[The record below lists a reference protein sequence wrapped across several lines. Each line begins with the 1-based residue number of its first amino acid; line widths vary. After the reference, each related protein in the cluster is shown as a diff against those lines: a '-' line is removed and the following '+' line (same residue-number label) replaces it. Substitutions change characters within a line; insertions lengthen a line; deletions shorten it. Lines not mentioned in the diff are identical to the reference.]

1 MERVELLW
9 TRGRGFEPAPYVLL
23 GELTGFAEQAVAGV
37 STLSALALLDG
48 MLLAADGSGSFP
60 ASRLAAPDRDR
71 LLARVYLRS
80 FGSRVESTL
89 ECAGCGEPFDL
100 DFDLAELL
108 ESLEAAPAD
117 RGEAGA
123 DASVLVL
130 AEGPEASAAGARFR
144 LPTGEDELAVAGLP
158 PREAEAQ
165 LARRCLLEPGGA
177 GGGEDPAGHGEGFF
191 AALEEHLART
201 APLLDCELDAGCPNC
216 GAASSVRFDVQH
228 YLLTLL
234 TAERPRLSNE
244 VHRLASAYG
253 WSLAEILSLP
263 RDDRRALVERVEADL
278 AARAGAPL

>member
-1 MERVELLW
+1 MERVDLLW
-9 TRGRGFEPAPYVLL
+9 TRGRTAEQGVPYVLL
-23 GELTGFAEQAVAGV
+23 GELTGFAEQAVTGV

-48 MLLAADGSGSFP
+48 MLSAPEGGEAAFS

-89 ECAGCGEPFDL
+89 ECSGCGEPFDL
-100 DFDLAELL
+100 DFELADLL
-108 ESLEAAPAD
+108 ESLEAAS
-117 RGEAGA
+117 RESRAGG
-123 DASVLVL
+123 DAAVLVL
-130 AEGPEASAAGARFR
+130 EPGPEEAGTGARFR

-158 PREAEAQ
+158 AEAAEAE
-165 LARRCLLEPGGA
+165 LARRCLLDGA
-177 GGGEDPAGHGEGFF
+177 SADEAGTAAGFL
-191 AALEEHLART
+191 AALDDHLART
-201 APLLDCELDAGCPNC
+201 APLLDCELDAPCPHC
-216 GAASSVRFDVQH
+216 GTPHAVRFDVQH

-278 AARAGAPL
+278 AARAGAPV